1 MGGHAVRLIHDGY
14 IPFHLLQQPHQT
26 IIARNLVHA
35 HNEVGVHIKG
45 VLASGIIVGGIENLE
60 VEVEF
65 LGELVPP
72 LLHQA
77 TRHHN
82 DGTLTTGAQ
91 NKFLQIEAG
100 HNGFSRA
107 GVVGKQ
113 KPQRDSR
120 EQFLIHGP
128 NLVRQRV
135 DVGTIDGNHGIM
147 AGSVGDAQGLGD
159 EPEIVGV
166 PVENRYIS
174 RFGNDFHS
182 SETIRGEDNRRTTP
196 SLITV
201 KYLGG
206 NIIESIHMFDSDRLV
221 WNNAADPL
229 ATTQLVKGERR
240 IILIHQP
247 SVLTRDSRYHPSDN
261 RHAKN

>member
-1 MGGHAVRLIHDGY
+1 MGGHAVRLIHDGH
-14 IPFHLLQQPHQT
+14 IPLHLLQQPHQT

-35 HNEVGVHIKG
+35 HDEVGVHIKG
-45 VLASGIIVGGIENLE
+45 VLAGGIIAGSIEHFE

-77 TRHHN
+77 ARHHN

-113 KPQRDSR
+113 KPQGNSR
-120 EQFLIHGP
+120 QQFLIHGP

-135 DVGTIDGNHGIM
+135 NVGTIDSNHGVM
-147 AGSVGDAQGLGD
+147 AGSIGDAHGLGN

-166 PVENRYIS
+166 PIKSRYI
-174 RFGNDFHS
+174 
-182 SETIRGEDNRRTTP
+182 
-196 SLITV
+196 
-201 KYLGG
+201 
-206 NIIESIHMFDSDRLV
+206 
-221 WNNAADPL
+221 A
-229 ATTQLVKGERR
+229 
-240 IILIHQP
+240 
-247 SVLTRDSRYHPSDN
+247 
-261 RHAKN
+261 

>member
-1 MGGHAVRLIHDGY
+1 MGGHAVRLIHDGH
-14 IPFHLLQQPHQT
+14 IPLHLLQQPHQT

-35 HNEVGVHIKG
+35 HDKVGMRFKG
-45 VLASGIIVGGIENLE
+45 VLAGGIIAGSIENLK

-65 LGELVPP
+65 LVKLVPP

-82 DGTLTTGAQ
+82 DGALTTGAQ

-113 KPQRDSR
+113 KPQGNSR
-120 EQFLIHGP
+120 QQLLIHGP
-128 NLVRQRV
+128 NLMRQRV

-147 AGSVGDAQGLGD
+147 AGCIGDAQGLGD

-166 PVENRYIS
+166 PIKSRYI
-174 RFGNDFHS
+174 
-182 SETIRGEDNRRTTP
+182 
-196 SLITV
+196 
-201 KYLGG
+201 
-206 NIIESIHMFDSDRLV
+206 
-221 WNNAADPL
+221 A
-229 ATTQLVKGERR
+229 
-240 IILIHQP
+240 
-247 SVLTRDSRYHPSDN
+247 
-261 RHAKN
+261 